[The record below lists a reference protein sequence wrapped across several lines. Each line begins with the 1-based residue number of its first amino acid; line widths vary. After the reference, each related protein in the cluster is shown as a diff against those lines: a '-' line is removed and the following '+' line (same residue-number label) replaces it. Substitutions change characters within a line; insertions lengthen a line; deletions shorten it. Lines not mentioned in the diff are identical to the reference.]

1 MRNQEQRTFA
11 LPATKTTR
19 FLPIAAAFA
28 GLLLCGCA
36 APVSQI
42 SAEIPKKAMPA
53 AIESGIDTMSNAATR
68 RRLEQ
73 ILASQEMRDLQ
84 RDIVAGLLDGTLNT
98 LSDKDREER
107 MSALTTRALTGTLR
121 LLSAEVAPLGAGLTR
136 GAVNGALDAAL
147 NPARSEKIADQLG
160 LVMGESVEA
169 AAGAFKKAAVAKEI
183 SSAMTDDLGPAMKK
197 TLAENVGPGLA
208 AALQNEEFQ
217 RALGTTARTLG
228 RELTLGVTEALA
240 QQKPP
245 PDTGS
250 VLSSLTGLAHQGAQ
264 LFGSAAWLL
273 VLVICALFAWI
284 VKLLAQARRYRAD
297 ADRRA
302 QSARLL
308 EDRAHDEERGLHK
321 S

>member
-1 MRNQEQRTFA
+1 MVCAVLF
-11 LPATKTTR
+11 TTS
-19 FLPIAAAFA
+19 
-28 GLLLCGCA
+28 CA
-36 APVSQI
+36 APVSQLA
-42 SAEIPKKAMPA
+42 AEIPKKATPA
-53 AIESGIDTMSNAATR
+53 AIESGIDTMSDPVTR
-68 RRLEQ
+68 RRLER
-73 ILASQEMRDLQ
+73 ILASPEMRDLQ
-84 RDIVAGLLDGTLNT
+84 RDIVAGLLDGTLTT
-98 LSDKDREER
+98 LTEKEREER
-107 MSALTTRALTGTLR
+107 ISAFTTRALTGTLR
-121 LLSAEVAPLGAGLTR
+121 LLAAEAPPLGAGLTR

-147 NPARSEKIADQLG
+147 SPARSGKIADQLG
-160 LVMGESVEA
+160 LVMGQSVEA

-183 SSAMTDDLGPAMKK
+183 SSAMTDDLGPAMRK
-197 TLAENVGPGLA
+197 TLADNVGPGLA
-208 AALQNEEFQ
+208 AALQNEDFQ

-264 LFGSAAWLL
+264 LFGSAAWVL

-284 VKLLAQARRYRAD
+284 LKLLAQARRYRAD
-297 ADRRA
+297 ADRKA

-308 EDRAHDEERGLHK
+308 EDAAHDAERGLHK